1 MLPRKK
7 GFLSLFGVKRL
18 LNPCGRKDSGC
29 FPRANTLCWP
39 FAVAWAGGHH
49 SSTEQ
54 CHCTP
59 RGQHRVFTV
68 HPSAI
73 TLKKMAS
80 KWYLTLLMMIFP
92 DLLPVFFV
100 HCMADCSPSIC
111 QPCNPPPLISAQ
123 FAPPLAHFHFIAW
136 LISSSCFS

>member
-18 LNPCGRKDSGC
+18 LNPCGRKVSGC

-39 FAVAWAGGHH
+39 FGVAWAGGHH

-54 CHCTP
+54 CHCTL

-73 TLKKMAS
+73 TLEKMAS
-80 KWYLTLLMMIFP
+80 KWYLTVLMMIFP

-100 HCMADCSPSIC
+100 HWLTARPPSARPVIHLLLS
-111 QPCNPPPLISAQ
+111 QHSLLHLLLI
-123 FAPPLAHFHFIAW
+123 FI
-136 LISSSCFS
+136 LLPG